1 MSGADNEHS
10 QVQDRVRSRYIGVGK
25 EGFMEWGGSKGGVG
39 RWDEAEREYIK
50 VVALIKIFCA
60 EEY

>member
-1 MSGADNEHS
+1 
-10 QVQDRVRSRYIGVGK
+10 
-25 EGFMEWGGSKGGVG
+25 MEWGGSKGGVG